1 MEEIITKLQPY
12 AKEIGAA
19 LVVILLAILF
29 LGGKKADE
37 PVLHPTEFRQFKL
50 VKKTQLTHNTARYRF
65 GLPKETDSLGLPIGQ
80 HISIQANIGGKN
92 VMRSY
97 TPTTLDND
105 KGYFELVVKTYPQ
118 GNISKYLAGLKIGD
132 SVQVRG
138 PKGKFNYSKDLSP
151 HLLMIAGGTGLTPM
165 FQIIKSSIADPSDK
179 TEMALVY
186 ANVEENDIL
195 LRDELNNLIATSNG
209 RLKVYHVLNK
219 VPDIWQG
226 GQGFITKEII
236 KNHMHHGGVASGSKI
251 LLCGPPPMM
260 TAMKGH
266 LKEIGYPSPRAVS
279 KLEDQIFLF

>member
-1 MEEIITKLQPY
+1 MEDIVAKLQPH
-12 AKEIGAA
+12 AMEIGAA
-19 LVVILLAILF
+19 LALILLAIFF
-29 LGGKKADE
+29 LGRTKADE
-37 PVLHPTEFRQFKL
+37 PVLHPTDFRQFKL

-80 HISIQANIGGKN
+80 HISIQANIDGKN
-92 VMRSY
+92 IMRSY

-105 KGYFELVVKTYPQ
+105 KGYFEVVAKTYPQ
-118 GNISKYLAGLKIGD
+118 GNISKYLAGLKVGE

-138 PKGKFNYSKDLSP
+138 PKGKFVYSKDLSP

-165 FQIIKSSIADPSDK
+165 FQIIKSSLGDPSDK
-179 TEMALVY
+179 TEMVLVY

-195 LRDELNNLIATSNG
+195 LRDELDSLVAASNG

-219 VPDIWQG
+219 APDVWEG
-226 GQGFITKEII
+226 GEGFITKEII
-236 KNHMHHGGVASGSKI
+236 ENHMYDGGVASGSKV

-266 LKEIGYPSPRAVS
+266 LKDIGYPAPRAIS
-279 KLEDQIFLF
+279 KLEDQVFLF